1 MRRISIFEGFMINFW
16 DGLYTV
22 HLFLELY
29 DFFLEFLIVGFITL
43 KLNFT
48 ICSRG
53 VSDGSFT

>member
-1 MRRISIFEGFMINFW
+1 MRRISIFEGFVINFW

-29 DFFLEFLIVGFITL
+29 DFLEFLIVGFITL
-43 KLNFT
+43 KLNFI